1 MNIFTVNEELINNGR
16 QAFSAGVR
24 QYLGGPSLPFYEED
38 MGRDTGVAVVPGAIV
53 AALEFGVRLDQEIIP
68 MVSRVSRCRCS
79 TVSTI
84 LEALSEETV
93 PDRLWE
99 RDENGVCQLIRN
111 DGRKPFSVIA
121 A

>member
-1 MNIFTVNEELINNGR
+1 MNIFTVTDELINNGR

-24 QYLGGPSLPFYEED
+24 QYLGGPGLPFYEED
-38 MGRDTGVAVVPGAIV
+38 MGRETGVAVVPGAIV
-53 AALEFGVRLDQEIIP
+53 AALEFGVCYDQEIIP
-68 MVSRVSRCRCS
+68 MVSRVSRCRWS

-93 PDRLWE
+93 PDRLWA
-99 RDENGVCQLIRN
+99 RDENGMCELVQS